1 MLFKGKIIFLD
12 AEVIILPDKVIPPLV
27 FRQVLLLHF
36 TTNIFYMKNFAMQK
50 NLKITTVLTFVI
62 MFLCLSTKGFAQEN
76 IVFDYKSLLTKTQD
90 TKRKNDLAKM
100 QSLATDLLPSIS
112 IVEGKVQQF
121 GDSDAI
127 SIETDAKSFSEI
139 KNLKGLTAKVE
150 ILKIKLNSS
159 SDLSSKFD
167 LESLKNIESLEYVYI
182 ICPFEATASQVS
194 NLLSGTNNNVTV
206 IYTASLPR

>member
-1 MLFKGKIIFLD
+1 
-12 AEVIILPDKVIPPLV
+12 
-27 FRQVLLLHF
+27 
-36 TTNIFYMKNFAMQK
+36 MKNFAMQK

-62 MFLCLSTKGFAQEN
+62 MFLCLSTKGYAQEK